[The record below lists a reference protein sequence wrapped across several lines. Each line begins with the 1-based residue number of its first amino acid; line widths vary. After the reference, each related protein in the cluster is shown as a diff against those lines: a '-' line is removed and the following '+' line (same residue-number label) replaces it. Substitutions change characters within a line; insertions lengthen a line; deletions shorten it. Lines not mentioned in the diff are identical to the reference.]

1 MLLLNKED
9 IKKVFDMKDA
19 IDAAKESLSIF
30 SQGKSVV
37 PLRTNIDIPK
47 YEGQS
52 LFMPAYVESLDSAG
66 IKIVSVFPKNI
77 EKGLPSVPAKMILL
91 DGKTG
96 DVICIMDGTYLTQ
109 LRTGATSGAAADI
122 LSRKD
127 SKNGALFGTGGQAA
141 SQLEAMLTVRN
152 LNIVKVF
159 DIDKERAEAFAERM
173 SGELSRFSTKIVA
186 AESSDDAVND
196 ADIITTVT
204 TSKKAVFNGRLV
216 KKGAH
221 INGVGSYTPVMEE
234 LDEYIVQNADKIYMD
249 SKSAVLSESGDFIIP
264 IQKGLIDESKINGE
278 LGEVICGKIQ
288 GRISEDEITIYETV
302 GIAVM
307 DVVTAYKIYEK
318 AVKAKIGTN
327 VDL

>member
-1 MLLLNKED
+1 MLLLNKSD
-9 IKKVFDMKDA
+9 IKKVFNMKEA
-19 IDAAKESLSIF
+19 VDAAKEALYTF
-30 SQGKSVV
+30 SEGKSVV
-37 PLRTNIDIPK
+37 PLRTNIDVPK

-52 LFMPAYVESLDSAG
+52 LFMPAYVEGLHSVG

-77 EKGLPSVPAKMILL
+77 EKGIPSVPAKMILL
-91 DGKTG
+91 DGRTG

-109 LRTGATSGAAADI
+109 LRTGATSGAATDI

-127 SKNGALFGTGGQAA
+127 AKNGALFGTGGQAA
-141 SQLEAMLTVRN
+141 SQLEAMLTVRE
-152 LNIVKVF
+152 LDTVKVF
-159 DIDKERAEAFAERM
+159 DIDKKRAEVFAERM
-173 SGELSRFSTKIVA
+173 SKELNRFSAKIIA
-186 AESSDDAVND
+186 AESSDDAVKD

-204 TSKKAVFNGRLV
+204 TSKEAVFNGRLV
-216 KKGAH
+216 KKGSH

-264 IQKGLIDESKINGE
+264 IKKGLIDESKINGE
-278 LGEVICGKIQ
+278 LGEVISKKIE
-288 GRISEDEITIYETV
+288 GRTSEDDITIYETV

-318 AVKAKIGTN
+318 ALKAKIGIN
-327 VDL
+327 VEL

>member
-1 MLLLNKED
+1 MLLLDEKD
-9 IKKVFDMKDA
+9 IKKVFDMKSA

-52 LFMPAYVESLDSAG
+52 LFMPAYVEGLDTAG
-66 IKIVSVFPKNI
+66 IKIVSVFPKNV

-96 DVICIMDGTYLTQ
+96 DVVCIMDGTYLTQ

-122 LSRKD
+122 LSRKN

-152 LNIVKVF
+152 LDVVKVF
-159 DIDKERAEAFAERM
+159 DIDRKRAEAFAEKM
-173 SGELSRFSTKIVA
+173 SRELSSFSTKIVA
-186 AESSDDAVND
+186 AKNSDDAVKD

-204 TSKKAVFNGRLV
+204 TSRKAVFDGGLV
-216 KKGAH
+216 KMGAH

-234 LDEYIVQNADKIYMD
+234 LDEYIVQNADRIYMD
-249 SKSAVLSESGDFIIP
+249 SKNAVLSESGDFIIP
-264 IQKGLIDESKINGE
+264 IRKGLIDEGKINGE
-278 LGEVICGKIQ
+278 LGEVICGKIK
-288 GRISEDEITIYETV
+288 GRTSEKEITIYETV

-307 DVVTAYKIYEK
+307 DVVTAYKIYER
-318 AVKAKIGTN
+318 AVNSGIGTE
-327 VDL
+327 VEL

>member
-109 LRTGATSGAAADI
+109 LRTGATSGAAADM

-318 AVKAKIGTN
+318 AAKAKIGTN

>member
-159 DIDKERAEAFAERM
+159 DIDKERAEVFAERM

>member
-109 LRTGATSGAAADI
+109 LRTGATSGAAADM

-159 DIDKERAEAFAERM
+159 DIDKERAEVFAERM

-288 GRISEDEITIYETV
+288 GRIFEDEITIYETV